1 LTVRSPDIRYAPS
14 WDSARSRLYTSG
26 YRVGTASAML
36 LLLLSCAPAAEEN
49 GDTETRIKVHE
60 GTILI
65 DQKGTKTRLTAGDE
79 ARLTKETPA
88 RVKKSSSE
96 TRKLAKPIAVR
107 WEPGRT
113 VVTADDELILLRKIA
128 SGSEG
133 QSDSG
138 RYAARLST
146 KGELTVA
153 DLLFDRQSVR
163 LPEGK
168 WIHRFADH
176 ELHIEPSGRKTMHKP
191 DGRRV
196 ATCDASTKT
205 PPESPP
211 PSPLKPWEVG
221 IRLDKKAAGL
231 RVQAVDRPS
240 PAQKAGFQPGDE
252 ILAIGDIEAPKL
264 EQIRQRLRK
273 AQRGDQ
279 IPFTVLRGGR
289 KVVLTVEAGVT
300 GNGG

>member
-1 LTVRSPDIRYAPS
+1 
-14 WDSARSRLYTSG
+14 
-26 YRVGTASAML
+26 ML
-36 LLLLSCAPAAEEN
+36 LLLLSCAPAAEET

-65 DQKGTKTRLTAGDE
+65 DQKGTRTRLTAGDE

-113 VVTADDELILLRKIA
+113 VVTADDELILLRKIP

-138 RYAARLST
+138 RYAARLNK
-146 KGELTVA
+146 KGELMVA
-153 DLLFDRQSVR
+153 DLLYDRQSVR

-196 ATCDASTKT
+196 TTCDASTKT
-205 PPESPP
+205 TPESPQS
-211 PSPLKPWEVG
+211 SPLKPWEVG

-231 RVQAVDRPS
+231 RVRAVDRPS
-240 PAQKAGFQPGDE
+240 PAQKAGFQPGDQ
-252 ILAIGDIEAPKL
+252 ILAIGDLKAPNL
-264 EQIRQRLRK
+264 EQIRQLLRN
-273 AQRGDQ
+273 AQRGDK
-279 IPFTVLRGGR
+279 IRFTVLRENR
-289 KVVLTVEAGVT
+289 ETVLTVEVGVS